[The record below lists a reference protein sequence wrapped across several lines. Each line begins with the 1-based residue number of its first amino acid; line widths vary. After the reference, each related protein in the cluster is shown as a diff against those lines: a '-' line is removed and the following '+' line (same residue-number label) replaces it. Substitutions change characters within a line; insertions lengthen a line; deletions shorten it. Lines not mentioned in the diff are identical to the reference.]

1 MLICFRNG
9 YYECNYY
16 KIGIWVDIDL
26 MYFYGKDGV
35 FFMYFIN
42 LIIKC
47 ILIVEMLILYVYMY
61 VLNIVIIKYVCIKMK
76 VCVGC
81 IFLGRIEFFLFIL

>member
-1 MLICFRNG
+1 MGRYRFDVFLG
-9 YYECNYY
+9 
-16 KIGIWVDIDL
+16 WMD
-26 MYFYGKDGV
+26 V

-76 VCVGC
+76 VCVRC
-81 IFLGRIEFFLFIL
+81 IFLGRIEFFLCIL